1 MMCCGGLFLLVRFLE
16 KSSSY
21 YDSRG
26 GMKISI
32 FGMGYVGAVS
42 GACFA
47 RLGHEVI
54 GVDVNRGKIDM
65 INAGGAPVVEQG
77 LAKLM
82 AEGRAAGR
90 ISATDDAL
98 EAVKESEISLIP
110 VGPQTGHRTEGR
122 LVGKGCVSKCQ
133 S

>member
-32 FGMGYVGAVS
+32 FGMGYVGPVS

-65 INAGGAPVVEQG
+65 IHAGGAPVVEQG
-77 LAKLM
+77 LAQLM
-82 AEGRAAGR
+82 AAARGDGRS
-90 ISATDDAL
+90 SATDDAL
-98 EAVKESEISLIP
+98 GAVRESDDA
-110 VGPQTGHRTEGR
+110 GR
-122 LVGKGCVSKCQ
+122 SVEM
-133 S
+133 